1 MSSTTKVHSNAFN
14 FRSSVQHGV
23 DPRTGLYTVTLSVPE
38 LKPNALQGPLLPL
51 TLSFSPMSPLD
62 VGFGVGWNLNLTE
75 FNPDNNRLSLGTGE
89 SFKVTGGGVLPDIAE
104 KKLDSFHFHVLG
116 DGMYRVVHKA
126 GTVEM
131 LQTGGSSDL
140 RRAVPVQVLDAD
152 GRQLDLDYATFRGGQ
167 RLESVSDSRT
177 KLLQIERPDDQR
189 VELQFFP
196 HEGEDN
202 GPLARFVLELNAD
215 GWVTRVVLP
224 VDGASWR
231 FTYEKINEVVCVTE
245 VWTPTGAHE
254 TVEYDADGHSFP
266 AAAHPPLPRVG
277 KHIVRPLFGQPPMET
292 RYSYS
297 DANFLG
303 YDALDRWSD
312 EGEDNL
318 YEVANPDFRYTVTAT
333 HWNAGLA
340 QRTVERKFNRFHLLV
355 DETTTEGNCQRW
367 VHTTHHADLPGN
379 IGLPFKDQPPECQL
393 PHTVETHWKLTDDA
407 TRERVETVTTRF
419 DAWANLLERVNEDGT
434 REVNVYFEVEGAPG
448 LCPADPEQFKRSLRS
463 ATVYPAASEYGD
475 APTLQTDY
483 EYVALDP
490 LPGFYNRQFLREH
503 NRTLKV
509 TGGQGEVLLRTDNE
523 YYTDTADTLRLG
535 RLKSE
540 TEKRNDL
547 SHTTDFQYALR
558 DATRAGETILQ
569 VVETRTGFDAT
580 HQKLT
585 QEHSLLNAQPL
596 LVQDLNGV
604 QIAYTY
610 DALQRVVSETVAPGN
625 EYEATR
631 WYEYHLVD
639 GGSEVTSQAWQLMTD
654 VKGVKT
660 RSWFDGAA
668 RTILEERQDADAAT
682 EQGRNPLEATFRP
695 TYEALHDGLGQLA
708 SETEIDWLGGG
719 DLRLTS
725 TYTYGFWGERE
736 RTTRP
741 DGVTEVDVLDP
752 IGSKEAPGAIRKRWL
767 ESTTGER
774 GATTEI
780 WLDAFGEPVREVR
793 TEPGGTRISLAEQH
807 RDGLGRLVEDID
819 ARDAYTRHAYDAFD
833 RDVLTTLPGG
843 AEVVRAYAPHSTED
857 LPVSIAVSGKEL
869 GTQTFDGLDRM
880 VETVTGGRKRT
891 LTYDEGMSQPRKVV
905 TPAGKELTYVY
916 EPQLG
921 EAMTQRVLQGSNAIF
936 VHDPKDAS
944 LVGCISDEVE
954 LERTYYSTGALKDET
969 RRQNGHSDVS
979 QFTYSLRGRLR
990 SSSVLGEL
998 QELHYDRAGRLER
1011 VVASRLE
1018 RAAAGTTTA
1027 TFHHDAFGRVER
1039 IVTGDSGAGT
1049 QLEVTL
1055 TYDTLG
1061 REKIRTL
1068 DDGSTT
1074 RMLERTY
1081 DAEDALKQ
1089 QTLKEAG
1096 TVVRDETYHYD
1107 ERGRLLMHVCAG
1119 SELPRDAYGNEFTR
1133 QVFVHDDLDNIERVI
1148 TTTVSAGTVTSEHH
1162 YEETDPVQL
1171 SRITH
1176 DGARY
1181 PGEIVLAY
1189 DADGN
1194 LVQDDQG
1201 RTLHYDGLGRLT
1213 TVEGLEREAP
1223 RTYAYDGLDVLAGSA
1238 SNGVQE
1244 RRFYVEDR
1252 LVARAE
1258 GGQHTTYVRAAALP
1272 IAERVTQDGA
1282 TSTALLAVDAKASVL
1297 GVVRP
1302 LGTQHRVYTAY
1313 GHEAEDP
1320 PDAALGYNGE
1330 SHEAGTGWQLL
1341 GNGKRALDASTM
1353 RFQQPDDQSPFDQGG
1368 MNAYAYCGNDPVN
1381 WIDPSGRWFI
1391 SPAVMVGLGAV
1402 ALAAGIGGASLAV
1415 QDETLRVAIL
1425 SAATVPLVV
1434 GAGLLGN
1441 ALYRSHAAGRL
1452 GTFLKG
1458 IGRMRNAPAVKNN
1471 AAGWNNDKTPE
1482 FVENLEGNVY
1492 VTRMPDAAGRHQA
1505 GGVRRLE
1512 NSSPIPNH
1520 EWKQWISGGVAMQ
1533 RPKGRVLPRFPEAPR
1548 RVHTDIR
1555 TGGQR
1560 FQFPAHFQY

>member
-75 FNPDNNRLSLGTGE
+75 FNPDNDRLSLGTGE
-89 SFKVTGGGVLPDIAE
+89 SFKVTGSGVVPDIAE

-126 GTVEM
+126 GTVEL
-131 LQTGGSSDL
+131 LQTGGSADL

-152 GRQLDLDYATFRGGQ
+152 GRHLDLDYATFRGGQ
-167 RLESVSDSRT
+167 RLESVRDART
-177 KLLQIERPDDQR
+177 QLLQITRANDQR

-196 HEGEDN
+196 YDGEN
-202 GPLARFVLELNAD
+202 HGALARFVLELNAD

-231 FTYEKINEVVCVTE
+231 FKYEKINDVVCVTE

-254 TVEYDADGHSFP
+254 ILEYDKDGHFFP
-266 AAAHPPLPRVG
+266 AEAHPALPRVG
-277 KHIVRPLFGQPPMET
+277 RHILRPLFEQPPMET

-297 DANFLG
+297 DENFLG
-303 YDALDRWSD
+303 YGALDRWSD

-318 YEVANPDFRYTVTAT
+318 YEVANPDFRYVVTAV
-333 HWNAGLA
+333 HWNAGLE
-340 QRTVERKFNRFHLLV
+340 QRSVERRFNRFHLLV
-355 DETTTEGNCQRW
+355 DETTTEGRCQRW
-367 VHTTHHADLPGN
+367 VHTTHHADRPGN

-393 PHTVETHWKLTDDA
+393 PYTVETHWRLTDGS
-407 TRERVETVTTRF
+407 TGERVETVTTHF

-463 ATVYPAASEYGD
+463 ATVYPAASEHGD

-483 EYVALDP
+483 EYVGLDP
-490 LPGFYNRQFLREH
+490 LPGFYNRTFLRER
-503 NRTLKV
+503 NRTLREV
-509 TGGQGEVLLRTDNE
+509 GGKGEVLLRTDNE

-540 TEKRNDL
+540 TETRNDHA
-547 SHTTDFQYALR
+547 HTTDYQYALR

-569 VVETRTGFDAT
+569 VIETRTGFDAT

-585 QEHSLLNAQPL
+585 QEHSLLNGQPL

-610 DALQRVVSETVAPGN
+610 DALQRVVSETVAPGH
-625 EYEATR
+625 EFEATR

-668 RTILEERQDADAAT
+668 RTILEERQDADAAV
-682 EQGRNPLEATFRP
+682 EQGRNPLEAAFRP
-695 TYEALHDGLGQLA
+695 TYEARYDGLGQLE
-708 SETEIDWLGGG
+708 SETEIDWLGSAY
-719 DLRLTS
+719 LHLTS
-725 TYTYGFWGERE
+725 TYTYGPWGERE

-752 IGSKEAPGAIRKRWL
+752 IGRKDTPGAIRQQWL
-767 ESTTGER
+767 EGTTGER
-774 GATTEI
+774 GAMTEI
-780 WLDAFGEPVREVR
+780 WLDAFDEPVRVER
-793 TEPGGTRISLAEQH
+793 TEPGGTRISLSQQH

-819 ARDAYTRHAYDAFD
+819 ARDAYTLHAYDAFD

-843 AEVVRAYAPHSTED
+843 AQVVRAYAPHSTED
-857 LPVSIAVSGKEL
+857 LPVSIAVSGKQL

-880 VETVTGGRKRT
+880 VESVTGGRKRT
-891 LTYDEGMSQPRKVV
+891 LTYDEGMSQPGKVL

-954 LERTYYSTGALKDET
+954 LDRTYYSTGALKEET
-969 RRQNGHSDVS
+969 RRQNGHRDVS
-979 QFTYSLRGRLR
+979 QFSYSLRGRLR

-998 QELHYDRAGRLER
+998 QELHYHRSGRLER
-1011 VVASRLE
+1011 VVVSRLE

-1027 TFHHDAFGRVER
+1027 VFHHDPFGRVER
-1039 IVTGDSGAGT
+1039 IVTSDSGAGS

-1061 REKIRTL
+1061 RETLRTF
-1068 DDGSTT
+1068 DDGFAT
-1074 RMLERTY
+1074 RTLERTY

-1089 QTLKEAG
+1089 QTLKEEGA
-1096 TVVRDETYHYD
+1096 VVRDEHFLYD
-1107 ERGRLLMHVCAG
+1107 ERGRLMMHRCEG
-1119 SELPRDAYGNEFTR
+1119 SELPRDAYGNAFTR

-1148 TTTVSAGTVTSEHH
+1148 TTTVSAGTVTSVHH
-1162 YEETDPVQL
+1162 YEGTDPVQL
-1171 SRITH
+1171 TRITH
-1176 DGARY
+1176 EGARY

-1194 LVQDDQG
+1194 LVRDDQG

-1223 RTYAYDGLDVLAGSA
+1223 RTYAYDGLDVLSGSA

-1282 TSTALLAVDAKASVL
+1282 TSTLLLAVDAKASVL

-1302 LGTQHRVYTAY
+1302 EGTQHRVYTAY

-1330 SHEAGTGWQLL
+1330 VHEAGTGWQLL
-1341 GNGKRALDASTM
+1341 GNGNRALDASTM
-1353 RFQQPDDQSPFDQGG
+1353 RFQQPDD
-1368 MNAYAYCGNDPVN
+1368 
-1381 WIDPSGRWFI
+1381 
-1391 SPAVMVGLGAV
+1391 
-1402 ALAAGIGGASLAV
+1402 
-1415 QDETLRVAIL
+1415 
-1425 SAATVPLVV
+1425 
-1434 GAGLLGN
+1434 
-1441 ALYRSHAAGRL
+1441 
-1452 GTFLKG
+1452 
-1458 IGRMRNAPAVKNN
+1458 
-1471 AAGWNNDKTPE
+1471 
-1482 FVENLEGNVY
+1482 
-1492 VTRMPDAAGRHQA
+1492 
-1505 GGVRRLE
+1505 
-1512 NSSPIPNH
+1512 
-1520 EWKQWISGGVAMQ
+1520 
-1533 RPKGRVLPRFPEAPR
+1533 
-1548 RVHTDIR
+1548 
-1555 TGGQR
+1555 
-1560 FQFPAHFQY
+1560 